1 MHKNKL
7 RLVTI
12 VLFLAGL
19 SGAQVMTPAE
29 IKDPQLRTL
38 QQQYM
43 DDLKTVGQNILASQ
57 FEYPFY
63 LSRKLD
69 LDESQQKNASQ
80 SSLRFD
86 RYNGKVVL
94 AATGNYFAAYSADKM
109 NQDQRARETF
119 LKVALPLLKAEVP
132 TFQGNHQIQG
142 YAIEISHHI
151 VGKVMGVPVERP
163 ENVMVYLPQSAA
175 IRLLGAKDDTTKQA
189 ALLQGQVFLN
199 AVPVTVWL
207 NGEGPQLA
215 ANVPPADLPNASQ
228 AGSQAAVE
236 VVDAPKKE
244 EALQASLAA
253 PTLPASKPKDPPAP
267 VPAPRDTSAQALAAL
282 QTANQDLIAQI
293 VKELDP
299 QAHFVSYAAP
309 AFVAFRQGIYLELS
323 LNTNLPESAAG
334 SRYKIAAMAFDDHI
348 AHLVRPVLA
357 HFKEDPQ
364 FDGIGFSTTVHL
376 AGKTPAASTSQAVE
390 FFFPLAALHCY
401 EKYDCTGQQLIE
413 AGSVLINGERVGL
426 DLQIAEAA
434 MGR

>member
-1 MHKNKL
+1 MHKSKVQL
-7 RLVTI
+7 AI
-12 VLFLAGL
+12 MVLFLTALG
-19 SGAQVMTPAE
+19 SAQVMSPAE
-29 IKDPQLRTL
+29 IKDPELRAL

-43 DDLKTVGQNILASQ
+43 DDLKVAGQNILASQ

-69 LDESQQKNASQ
+69 LDEAQQKGANQ

-109 NQDQRARETF
+109 NKDQRARETF
-119 LKVALPLLKAEVP
+119 LKVVIPMLKAEVTP
-132 TFQGNHQIQG
+132 FQGNQKVQG
-142 YAIEISHHI
+142 YAVEISHHI
-151 VGKVMGVPVERP
+151 VGKVMGVAVERP
-163 ENVMVYLPQSAA
+163 ENLMVYLPQSAA
-175 IRLLGAKDDTTKQA
+175 IRLLGAKEDTAKQA

-199 AVPVTVWL
+199 AEPVTIWL

-228 AGSQAAVE
+228 SSEAAVE
-236 VVDAPKKE
+236 VVDHAKE
-244 EALQASLAA
+244 PALEASLVPA
-253 PTLPASKPKDPPAP
+253 TLPAAKPKEAPAP
-267 VPAPRDTSAQALAAL
+267 VAAPRDTSAKALASL
-282 QTANQDLIAQI
+282 QTANQDLLAQI

-299 QAHFVSYAAP
+299 QAHFVNYAAP
-309 AFVAFRQGIYLELS
+309 SFVAFRQGIYLELS

-348 AHLVRPVLA
+348 AHLVRPLLA
-357 HFKEDPQ
+357 HFKDEQQ

-376 AGKTPAASTSQAVE
+376 PGKTAAASTSQAVE

-413 AGSVLINGERVGL
+413 AGTVLINGERVGL
-426 DLQIAEAA
+426 DLQIAETTL
-434 MGR
+434 GR